1 MPGSPLARW
10 PALPLAT
17 HARGRLGRV
26 GRAIAATGL
35 ALTLTGPAALPAA
48 SAVGAGPT
56 MEAAVM
62 LQGHARVG
70 AWMAVQV
77 RIRNEGAAMT
87 GELRMAGGAQTGN
100 RFGTVVD
107 LPPGS
112 DKIYWLYS
120 VPPAF
125 GGSVQVALVQGD
137 RTLAT
142 VPVAFSVH
150 DAAQLVVGVIAEQ
163 PEAIVPDLDLVPAA
177 QGQPPAVVRLG
188 IEDLPE
194 RVEAWAPLD
203 RIVWQD
209 ADSSQLSARQVEA
222 LRGWISSGGRL
233 VIAGGTSGGA
243 SLGGFPDDLLPY
255 RPTATVDVPA
265 MSLATLLG
273 GVPAD
278 APDVP
283 GLSGDLARGRALVEV
298 GGRAVA
304 AEAAHGGGGVT
315 LLGFD
320 PARGWIG
327 ELDGVGSLWRRVLP
341 PRLPGPAVTGDDSQ
355 VVSAVTRLPALAL
368 PPITGLLAL
377 LAAYIVLIGPIN
389 YLVLRRLDRRE
400 WAWVTMPVLIVV
412 FAAGAYAFGSALR
425 GVDVIV
431 NEVAV
436 VRGAL
441 DSTRGT
447 AQAYLGVFSPTRG
460 TYQLEVPGGAL
471 LSPTLTGDG
480 TGRGPRPLDVLQG
493 EPSRVRDLAV
503 DFGSLR
509 TVRAET
515 PASVPRVQAD
525 LRLEGGALVGT
536 IRNASGQTLDKA
548 AVVLGSSTIQLGTVA
563 PGAEQTVRLPLQ
575 GNPFGQGLADRLLGT
590 SFVANGDRPSEGALK
605 DSVRRAVLDQLTYGS
620 MSSSGELATETPVL
634 LAWGSEPVVDVRISG
649 EEPRRTGN
657 VLYWIP
663 LAMTVRGETTFD
675 ADLMHSTVIDSDA
688 GVFTKDATSMSMSL
702 GTATLAFRPVPFDGS
717 LSADLVS
724 IAVTFGGQVTVPAGA
739 LVPADPQPCREDE
752 DTSTDCPPP
761 TEPEC
766 DPSVEDCFG
775 RMEPPGIELWDR
787 TGAGAWVRM
796 EAIQPDRAYDIADPE
811 RYVDPGTG
819 TILVRFVN
827 EAMDGLSFN
836 FRVRV
841 EGEVR

>member
-1 MPGSPLARW
+1 MA
-10 PALPLAT
+10 
-17 HARGRLGRV
+17 
-26 GRAIAATGL
+26 RAIAAAAL
-35 ALTLTGPAALPAA
+35 ALTVAGPAAVPMVTAA
-48 SAVGAGPT
+48 GAGPT
-56 MEAAVM
+56 MDAAVM
-62 LQGHARVG
+62 LEGHARVG
-70 AWMAVQV
+70 SWMAVQV

-112 DKIYWLYS
+112 DKIYWLYAQ
-120 VPPAF
+120 PPSF
-125 GGSVQVALVQGD
+125 GGTVQVALVQGE
-137 RTLAT
+137 RTVAT

-150 DAAQLVVGVIAEQ
+150 DAAQLVVGVVAEQ
-163 PEAIVPDLDLVPAA
+163 PEAIVRDLDLVPSPE
-177 QGQPPAVVRLG
+177 GQPPAVVRLG

-209 ADSSQLSARQVEA
+209 ADSSQLSAPQIEA
-222 LRGWISSGGRL
+222 LRGWIGSGGRL

-255 RPTATVDVPA
+255 RPSATVNVPA
-265 MSLATLLG
+265 TSLATLLG
-273 GVPAD
+273 GAPAD

-283 GLSGDLARGRALVEV
+283 ALSGDLARGRALVEV
-298 GGRAVA
+298 GGRVVA
-304 AEAAHGGGGVT
+304 AEAPHGGGGVT

-320 PARGWIG
+320 PARGWVG
-327 ELDGVGSLWRRVLP
+327 DVDGVTSLWRRVLP
-341 PRLPGPAVTGDDSQ
+341 ARLPGPVVTGDDSQ
-355 VVSAVTRLPALAL
+355 VVGAVTRLPALAL
-368 PPITGLLAL
+368 PPISGLLAL

-412 FAAGAYAFGSALR
+412 FAAGAYGFGAALR

-441 DSTRGT
+441 DSTQGT

-471 LSPTLTGDG
+471 LSPTLSSEV
-480 TGRGPRPLDVLQG
+480 TGRGHRPLDVLQG
-493 EPSRVRDLAV
+493 EPSRVRDLTV

-536 IRNASGQTLDKA
+536 IRNASDQTLEKA
-548 AVVLGSSTIQLGTVA
+548 AVVLGASTLQLGAVA
-563 PGAEQTVRLPLQ
+563 PGAEQTVRLPLR

-590 SFVANGDRPSEGALK
+590 SFVANPERPTDGALK
-605 DSVRRAVLDQLTYGS
+605 DSVRRAVLEQLTFGSS
-620 MSSSGELATETPVL
+620 MSSTGELSTETPVL

-649 EEPRRTGN
+649 EQPRRAGN

-663 LAMTVRGETTFD
+663 LTMTVRGPATFD
-675 ADLMHSTVIDSDA
+675 ADLMHSTVIDSDR
-688 GVFTKDATSMSMSL
+688 GIFTKQATSMTMSL
-702 GTATLAFRPVPFDGS
+702 GSATLAFRPVPFDGT
-717 LSADLVS
+717 LSTKRVAIS
-724 IAVTFGGQVTVPAGA
+724 VTFGGEAPEVPVGP
-739 LVPADPQPCREDE
+739 LVPAEPQPCREDDE
-752 DTSTDCPPP
+752 ASTDCPPP
-761 TEPEC
+761 TEPQC
-766 DPSVEDCFG
+766 DPPVEGCFAA
-775 RMEPPGIELWDR
+775 MEPPQIELWDR
-787 TGAGAWVRM
+787 TGTGTWVRM
-796 EAIQPDRAYDIADPE
+796 DAIDADKAYDVANPE

-827 EAMDGLSFN
+827 ETMEGLSFN

-841 EGEVR
+841 EGDVR